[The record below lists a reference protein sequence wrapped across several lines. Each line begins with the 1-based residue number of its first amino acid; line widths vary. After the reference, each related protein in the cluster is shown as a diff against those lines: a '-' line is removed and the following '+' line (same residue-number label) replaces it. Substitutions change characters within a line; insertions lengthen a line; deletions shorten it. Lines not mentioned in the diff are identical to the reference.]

1 MRMSRWDVQVAGIP
15 LGDPLNPPGSSKIQ
29 NDPITAAAVAASL
42 MSAYGSYQQGVTA
55 KAQYN
60 LQAKQA
66 TIEGERKAVQYQQ
79 RSNDIL
85 RRLRSTNAALAAR
98 AYAGGVDPFG
108 GSPDIVRAAN
118 DTAAGREYSTMLAD
132 ADAAMRGGRFQ
143 AEVYTQAGQTAYRQG
158 IFNATTKLVSAG
170 TSAFGGTQA
179 PAPIETRTL
188 PSYQP

>member
-1 MRMSRWDVQVAGIP
+1 MKMSRWDVQVSDLPI
-15 LGDPLNPPGSSKIQ
+15 GDPYNPPGSSKIQ

-42 MSAYGSYQQGVTA
+42 MSAYGSYQAGVSA
-55 KAQYN
+55 KSQYN

-66 TIEGERKAVQYQQ
+66 TIEGERKAIQYQQ

-85 RRLRSTNAALAAR
+85 RRLRSTNSALAAR
-98 AYAGGVDPFG
+98 AYAGGLDAFS

-118 DTAAGREYSTMLAD
+118 ETAAGREYSILLAD
-132 ADAAMRGGRFQ
+132 SDAAMRAGKFQ
-143 AEVYTQAGQTAYRQG
+143 AEIYESAGQTAYRQG
-158 IFNATTKLVSAG
+158 VFNATTKLVSGGA
-170 TSAFGGTQA
+170 SAFGGTQA